1 MGMARLPRGVRRR
14 YPRRRVLLT
23 ALIAVGVFGVGLL
36 LWMTWRDGT
45 NHLVCATSILSGL
58 CRPSAST
65 AVPAHVANHPI
76 FAPRPSDR
84 DGQWLE
90 ATLSQARTA
99 LAATTVGSKALFA
112 GGCGAGAVA
121 TAGSRTC
128 GAGGS
133 VVDTVDIYDS
143 STDTWSAARLSVP
156 RRDMAA
162 ASTGTKAFFAG
173 GWTGT
178 GEVSAVVDIYDA
190 ATGIW
195 STDVLVEPRRNLATT
210 SVGTKVLFAGGFG
223 VNVRSRQVDIYDTAT
238 GRWSSARLSLA
249 RSQLAATT
257 VGDKAIFAGGMRS
270 GRESAMVDIYDDATG
285 TWSTARLSQ
294 ARSNLGA
301 TSVGTLAFFAGGSSA
316 LLSQLSDTPIAATPA
331 LVDIYNDATGT
342 WSTAALNQ
350 IGAIAA
356 TTIGESKALFVG
368 GSSRSGDGRYYGP
381 GRWVDI
387 YDATTGTWRAQT
399 LPHERQAL
407 VATAVGN
414 RALLAGGQTP
424 PSTPTTAPYSAVV
437 HVYVLAE

>member
-1 MGMARLPRGVRRR
+1 MGMARRPRGERQR

-23 ALIAVGVFGVGLL
+23 ALIAASAVGVGLL
-36 LWMTWRDGT
+36 LWMTWRDGDGGR
-45 NHLVCATSILSGL
+45 LVCATAILSGL
-58 CRPSAST
+58 CRPSASA
-65 AVPAHVANHPI
+65 AVPAHAANHPI

-84 DGQWLE
+84 DGRWLE
-90 ATLSQARTA
+90 ATLSQPRTA

-112 GGCGAGAVA
+112 GGCAVGAVA
-121 TAGSRTC
+121 TAESRTC

-133 VVDTVDIYDS
+133 VVDIYDS
-143 STDTWSAARLSVP
+143 STDTWSTARLSVP

-195 STDVLVEPRRNLATT
+195 STDVLVEPRRNLAAA
-210 SVGTKVLFAGGFG
+210 SVGAKVLFAGGFG

-270 GRESAMVDIYDDATG
+270 GRESAVVDIYDDATG
-285 TWSTARLSQ
+285 AWSTARLSQ

-316 LLSQLSDTPIAATPA
+316 LLSQLSDTPIAAAPA

-342 WSTAALNQ
+342 WSAATLNQ
-350 IGAIAA
+350 IGAISA
-356 TTIGESKALFVG
+356 TAIGESKALFVG

-381 GRWVDI
+381 GQWVDI

-399 LPHERQAL
+399 LP
-407 VATAVGN
+407 
-414 RALLAGGQTP
+414 
-424 PSTPTTAPYSAVV
+424 
-437 HVYVLAE
+437 

>member
-1 MGMARLPRGVRRR
+1 MGMARRARGVQQLF
-14 YPRRRVLLT
+14 PRRRVVPMALL
-23 ALIAVGVFGVGLL
+23 AAGVVGVGLL
-36 LWMTWRDGT
+36 LWTTWRDGANRLACT
-45 NHLVCATSILSGL
+45 ISTLSGL
-58 CRPSAST
+58 CQPSASDS
-65 AVPAHVANHPI
+65 VPAHAENHPI
-76 FAPRPSDR
+76 FAPRPSER
-84 DGQWLE
+84 DGRRCQP
-90 ATLSQARTA
+90 RTA

-112 GGCGAGAVA
+112 GGCAVGTGA
-121 TAGSRTC
+121 TTESRTC

-133 VVDTVDIYDS
+133 VVDIVDIYDS
-143 STDTWSAARLSVP
+143 NTDTWSIASLAVP

-190 ATGIW
+190 ATGVW
-195 STDVLVEPRRNLATT
+195 STDVLVEPRRTLAAT
-210 SVGTKVLFAGGFG
+210 SVGSKVLFAGGFG

-238 GRWSSARLSLA
+238 GRWSGAKLSLA

-285 TWSTARLSQ
+285 TWSTA
-294 ARSNLGA
+294 
-301 TSVGTLAFFAGGSSA
+301 
-316 LLSQLSDTPIAATPA
+316 
-331 LVDIYNDATGT
+331 
-342 WSTAALNQ
+342 ALNQ
-350 IGAIAA
+350 IGVIAA

-399 LPHERQAL
+399 LPQERQAL

-414 RALLAGGQTP
+414 RALFAGGQTP